1 MKAAK
6 QKWRAIGTELGF
18 QDEELREIPH
28 TTALND
34 ETDYFKELLRRWL
47 DQAPP
52 NHPFP
57 HVKDL
62 ATALRAPAVG
72 KERTAFHLEQSKHE
86 FSE

>member
-6 QKWRAIGTELGF
+6 QKWKAIGTELGF
-18 QDEELREIPH
+18 EDEELREIPH
-28 TTALND
+28 TTALNND
-34 ETDYFKELLRRWL
+34 TDYFKELLRKWL

-86 FSE
+86 F